1 MKAIKLKIVFLCL
14 MVMECLPA
22 AGYANTLQKAIDEA
36 LIVPLATLEAEAD
49 FEIALASPEYKAAK
63 EKATVAW
70 NKYDAILSDDARS
83 FSRDTAIRSEYNA
96 EKKAAFHQYR
106 AAMEKQMAL
115 RMALNKEKSAAR
127 DIAIADA
134 KTKARQGK
142 QRARH
147 CRTTL
152 KPVDDHLEIVEI
164 VNCVQTLEAITDMC
178 DTVTEQFRVNKRLQ
192 AGIPEELDT
201 IKGYVTQCVTENIT
215 GFSALMVYEVKREAK
230 DQYAGLIEK
239 CREEETNTLGVLGYQ
254 FIWPCF
260 KGYMDMIDEPLEP
273 TPTEISPEPME
284 DSETLPKVK
293 A

>member
-96 EKKAAFHQYR
+96 EKKAAFHKYR

-115 RMALNKEKSAAR
+115 GMALSKERSAAS
-127 DIAIADA
+127 DAAIADA
-134 KTKARQGK
+134 KSKALQSK
-142 QRARH
+142 HRARH
-147 CRTTL
+147 CRATL

-164 VNCVQTLEAITDMC
+164 VNCVQTMEAITDMC
-178 DTVTEQFRVNKRLQ
+178 NTVTEQFRVNKRLQ
-192 AGIPEELDT
+192 AGIPKNWT
-201 IKGYVTQCVTENIT
+201 SSK
-215 GFSALMVYEVKREAK
+215 
-230 DQYAGLIEK
+230 
-239 CREEETNTLGVLGYQ
+239 NTSRNASRR
-254 FIWPCF
+254 
-260 KGYMDMIDEPLEP
+260 
-273 TPTEISPEPME
+273 TSPAFP
-284 DSETLPKVK
+284 P
-293 A
+293 